1 MTTKSKILDVQGI
14 DQKIKRLAWQVYEK
28 NLAEKEIIV
37 VGISERGLMLAK
49 QLAVHIQEISK
60 IKTKLAHLEL
70 DKDNP
75 YNKEVALNLEIKE
88 YTNKVVVLVD
98 DVLNSLMESWLN
110 HWNQGNNSNVVL
122 KDIKEKMIA
131 GAAIDVLA
139 TEPPTN
145 DHPYIQL
152 LSRPNFILTPHIA
165 WASTEAMQTLSDQM
179 IENIENFV
187 DEKPSNIVS

>member
-1 MTTKSKILDVQGI
+1 MAIKSKILDVQGI

-75 YNKEVALNLEIKE
+75 YNKKVALNLEIKE

-98 DVLNSLMESWLN
+98 DVLNSGKTLMYAAKHFLTTPLKRLAI
-110 HWNQGNNSNVVL
+110 VVL
-122 KDIKEKMIA
+122 VDRNHNRYPVKADYV
-131 GAAIDVLA
+131 GLSLA
-139 TEPPTN
+139 TTLQE
-145 DHPYIQL
+145 YINVEL
-152 LSRPNFILTPHIA
+152 KGANKGVYLS
-165 WASTEAMQTLSDQM
+165 
-179 IENIENFV
+179 
-187 DEKPSNIVS
+187 